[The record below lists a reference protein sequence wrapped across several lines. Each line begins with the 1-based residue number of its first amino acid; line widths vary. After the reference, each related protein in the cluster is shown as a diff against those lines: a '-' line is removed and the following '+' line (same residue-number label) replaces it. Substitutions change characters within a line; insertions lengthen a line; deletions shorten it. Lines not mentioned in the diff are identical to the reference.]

1 MSTQTQTKPRKEVA
15 VDTPSYDNTHM
26 HGNGEALPSEDE
38 RRDTFGKPWRP
49 QSFVEDNPVGLD
61 AEVAEALIPIL
72 DEVQSSMWVMYHQ
85 YHKHHWLVEG
95 PQFHDLHLFLEENYN
110 DVHKYLD
117 TIAERMTALG
127 GIPTS
132 DPVNHAKLSGVEHEP
147 EGTYRV
153 REMLEH
159 DRAAEATLAKQ
170 LRAGI
175 EKALEL
181 GDHGTKRVFEKAL
194 TSCEE
199 RAHHVDH
206 YLGEDTLE
214 YGLTADEPAA

>member
-1 MSTQTQTKPRKEVA
+1 MSTQTKKQKKTKK
-15 VDTPSYDNTHM
+15 VDSPTYKNIHM
-26 HGNGEALPSEDE
+26 TANGEALPSEDE
-38 RRDTFGKPWRP
+38 RRASFGDPWRP

-61 AEVAEALIPIL
+61 EEVAEALIPVL
-72 DEVQSSMWVMYHQ
+72 DEVQSTMWVIYHQ
-85 YHKHHWLVEG
+85 YHKHHFLVEG
-95 PQFHDLHLFLEENYN
+95 PQYHDLHLFLEENYN

-117 TIAERMTALG
+117 AIAERMTALG
-127 GIPTS
+127 GIPTC
-132 DPVNHAKLSGVEHEP
+132 DPVNHAKLSAVQHEP

-153 REMLEH
+153 RQMLEH
-159 DRAAEATLAKQ
+159 DRAAEGTLAKK

-181 GDHGTKRVFEKAL
+181 GDHGTKRILEKAL
-194 TSCEE
+194 TRCEE

-214 YGLTADEPAA
+214 YGLTSDTPDA